1 MRESVLILCRNER
14 ETILYAA
21 EELKRYLSL
30 AGVSA
35 WTSVRETHSPYIKIL
50 ELAVTP
56 EEFWGKEG
64 QCLER
69 SPHSSQR
76 DTAESPSHSV
86 RQNAAETP
94 PRSVRRNVDA
104 YAITVTD
111 LGGSIKGSNNRS
123 VLLGAYR
130 YLKELGFAFL
140 RPDREGE
147 RIPASVGPHTVNI
160 REEASSRYR
169 GICIEGAVSF
179 ENIMRFVTWLPKA
192 GFNTYFT
199 QFKIPY
205 EFFKTWYLHTN
216 NPYYEKEPVP
226 SEEEVDAFVKEILVP
241 HIKKL
246 GLIWQAG
253 GHGFTT
259 GAAGLPGTGWDP
271 MAEEKV
277 PEERREYLAMIDGKR
292 GLFHGVPLNTSLCC
306 SNPLVRELLVR
317 EILHYIHGNPR
328 LDMVH
333 VWLADDGNNSCE
345 CGACAAKRPSDWY
358 IEILNQV
365 DEVLS
370 KEGSPVK
377 VVFLAY
383 YDLLWPP
390 VSAKLLNPERFV
402 FMFAPITRSYR
413 TPLPVEETP
422 LIPPYKRNQCR
433 FPVNAGE
440 NMHYCSA
447 WKQFFRGDSFLYDY
461 HYMWNQFRDW
471 GDYGSAE
478 ILWKD
483 LVNLE
488 EAGFDGY
495 VSCQQTRVF
504 APTGFGM
511 YVMAETLWNRSCTF
525 EMLARKYFRMVY
537 GDQAE
542 VVLSYCKELSAL
554 SYMEQPENDDPGVCA
569 EAVEKLKAAADLIR
583 TYRPFF
589 EKNFGDEK
597 IQDRMAWKYLLYSG
611 RAAEMYIS
619 MLKYRRLGAEDRV
632 SEEYRKLK
640 EYLCRTEEEWQ
651 EGFDVY
657 WFVKDRDKKFLAS
670 DT

>member
-1 MRESVLILCRNER
+1 M
-14 ETILYAA
+14 
-21 EELKRYLSL
+21 
-30 AGVSA
+30 
-35 WTSVRETHSPYIKIL
+35 
-50 ELAVTP
+50 
-56 EEFWGKEG
+56 
-64 QCLER
+64 
-69 SPHSSQR
+69 
-76 DTAESPSHSV
+76 
-86 RQNAAETP
+86 
-94 PRSVRRNVDA
+94 
-104 YAITVTD
+104 
-111 LGGSIKGSNNRS
+111 
-123 VLLGAYR
+123 
-130 YLKELGFAFL
+130 
-140 RPDREGE
+140 
-147 RIPASVGPHTVNI
+147 
-160 REEASSRYR
+160 
-169 GICIEGAVSF
+169 
-179 ENIMRFVTWLPKA
+179 
-192 GFNTYFT
+192 
-199 QFKIPY
+199 
-205 EFFKTWYLHTN
+205 
-216 NPYYEKEPVP
+216 P

-241 HIKKL
+241 HMKKL

-259 GAAGLPGTGWDP
+259 GVAGLPGTGWDP
-271 MAEEKV
+271 LAEEKV
-277 PEERREYLAMIDGKR
+277 PEESREYLAMIDGKR
-292 GLFHGVPLNTSLCC
+292 GLFHGIPLNTSLCC

-317 EILHYIHGNPR
+317 EILDYIHANPQ

-365 DEVLS
+365 DEALS

-383 YDLLWPP
+383 FDLLWPP
-390 VSAKLLNPERFV
+390 VSAKLLNSERFV

-413 TPLPVEETP
+413 TPLPVEATA

-447 WKQFFRGDSFLYDY
+447 WKQFFPGDSFLYDY

-504 APTGFGM
+504 APAGFGM
-511 YVMAETLWNRSCTF
+511 YVMAETLWNRSRTF
-525 EMLARKYFRMVY
+525 ETLEREYFQMVY

-542 VVLSYCKELSAL
+542 TVLSYCKELSAL

-569 EAVEKLKAAADLIR
+569 GAAKKLKAAADLIR
-583 TYRPFF
+583 TYRPLF

-597 IQDRMAWKYLLYSG
+597 IQDHTAWKYLLYSG

-619 MLKYRRLGAEDRV
+619 MLKYRRQGSEDRV

-640 EYLCRTEEEWQ
+640 EYLGRTEEEWQ

-657 WFVKDRDKKFLAS
+657 WFIKDRDKKFLPS